1 MQTLDTRPNR
11 PQTARRLVLRAKQ
24 QGFAATAAQ
33 ITMAL
38 VALAVSASA
47 FSLDTIRQ
55 QAAEQVA
62 HVHASYLLKAGAD
75 LETALVRAAGD
86 SGLSRNAVSGTV
98 DFLSVSTPSQVGLF
112 DARLGYGRAPQ
123 WPDGLLAKGI
133 EGAGSLRWAEGESQ
147 VVEVTGIDLTVCR
160 RFNEMIQGTD
170 IRRAPPADLATA
182 RRERGWTQGC
192 WAEEGAS
199 AGTWFMEAFAEAH
212 CRGAACRSGDVV
224 GASTRQMIA
233 ALPGSAEQAPAAGQP
248 TAADEMATVASETD
262 PDAVL
267 SPLDALVQCATR
279 EAAAGIRDPQ
289 LVAERCRGST

>member
-11 PQTARRLVLRAKQ
+11 PQTARRAALRATQ
-24 QGFAATAAQ
+24 QGFAGTAAQ

-38 VALAVSASA
+38 VTLAVSASA
-47 FSLDTIRQ
+47 FSLDSIRQ
-55 QAAEQVA
+55 QAADQAA

-86 SGLSRNAVSGTV
+86 SGLSRGAVSRTV
-98 DFLSVSTPSQVGLF
+98 DFRSVSSGSQVGLF
-112 DARLGYGRAPQ
+112 DASLGYGRIPQ
-123 WPDGLLAKGI
+123 WPDGLLAEGV
-133 EGAGSLRWAEGESQ
+133 EGAGSLRWADSEGQ
-147 VVEVTGIDLTVCR
+147 VMEVTGIDPAVCR

-192 WAEEGAS
+192 WAEEGAPS
-199 AGTWFMEAFAEAH
+199 GTWFMEAFADAH
-212 CRGAACRSGDVV
+212 CRGPACRSGDVV

-233 ALPGSAEQAPAAGQP
+233 A
-248 TAADEMATVASETD
+248 ASE
-262 PDAVL
+262 PAPEAVP

-289 LVAERCRGST
+289 LVAERCRVST

>member
-11 PQTARRLVLRAKQ
+11 PQNARRLVLRAKQ

-33 ITMAL
+33 VTMAL
-38 VALAVSASA
+38 VALVVSASA
-47 FSLDTIRQ
+47 FALDSIRQ
-55 QAAEQVA
+55 QAAEQAA

-86 SGLSRNAVSGTV
+86 SGLPRGAVSRTV
-98 DFLSVSTPSQVGLF
+98 DFRSVSSGSQVGLF
-112 DARLGYGRAPQ
+112 DASLGYGRIPQ
-123 WPDGLLAKGI
+123 WPEGLLAEGV
-133 EGAGSLRWAEGESQ
+133 EGAGSLRWADSEGQ
-147 VVEVTGIDLTVCR
+147 VIEVTGIDPAVCR

-192 WAEEGAS
+192 WAEEGAPS
-199 AGTWFMEAFAEAH
+199 GTWFMEAFADGH
-212 CRGAACRSGDVV
+212 CRSPACRSGDVV
-224 GASTRQMIA
+224 GASARQMIA
-233 ALPGSAEQAPAAGQP
+233 P
-248 TAADEMATVASETD
+248 ASE
-262 PDAVL
+262 PAPEAVP

-289 LVAERCRGST
+289 LVAERCRVST

>member
-11 PQTARRLVLRAKQ
+11 PQTARRSALRATQ
-24 QGFAATAAQ
+24 QGFAGTAAQ

-38 VALAVSASA
+38 VTLAVSASA
-47 FSLDTIRQ
+47 FSLDSIRQ
-55 QAAEQVA
+55 QAADQAA

-75 LETALVRAAGD
+75 LETALVRAAAD
-86 SGLSRNAVSGTV
+86 SGLSRGAVSRTI
-98 DFLSVSTPSQVGLF
+98 DFRSVSSGSQVGLF
-112 DARLGYGRAPQ
+112 DASLGYGRIPQ
-123 WPDGLLAKGI
+123 WPDGLLAEGV
-133 EGAGSLRWAEGESQ
+133 EGAGSLRWADSEGQ
-147 VVEVTGIDLTVCR
+147 VMEVTGIDPAVCR

-192 WAEEGAS
+192 WAEEGAPS
-199 AGTWFMEAFAEAH
+199 GTWFMEAFADAH
-212 CRGAACRSGDVV
+212 CRGSACRSGDVV

-233 ALPGSAEQAPAAGQP
+233 A
-248 TAADEMATVASETD
+248 ASE
-262 PDAVL
+262 PAPEAVP

>member
-11 PQTARRLVLRAKQ
+11 PQIARRLVLRAKQ

-33 ITMAL
+33 VTMAL

-47 FSLDTIRQ
+47 FSLDSIRQ
-55 QAAEQVA
+55 QAAEQAA

-86 SGLSRNAVSGTV
+86 SGLSRGAVSRTV
-98 DFLSVSTPSQVGLF
+98 DFRSVSSGSQVGLF
-112 DARLGYGRAPQ
+112 DASLGYGRIPQ
-123 WPDGLLAKGI
+123 WPEGLLAEGV
-133 EGAGSLRWAEGESQ
+133 EGAGSLRWADSEGQ
-147 VVEVTGIDLTVCR
+147 VIEVTGIDPAVCR

-192 WAEEGAS
+192 WAEEGAPS
-199 AGTWFMEAFAEAH
+199 GTWFMEAFADGH
-212 CRGAACRSGDVV
+212 CRGPACRSGDVV
-224 GASTRQMIA
+224 GASARQMIA
-233 ALPGSAEQAPAAGQP
+233 A
-248 TAADEMATVASETD
+248 ASE
-262 PDAVL
+262 PAPEVVP

-289 LVAERCRGST
+289 LVAERCRVST